1 MLIKRHDILP
11 VCKVVDV
18 ICCCVRVSPKLSGK
32 KEAKTNYDSQEAQVN
47 KVEPWIT
54 EFKVQNY
61 KRTVFTKH

>member
-18 ICCCVRVSPKLSGK
+18 ICCCVRVSPKLSGR

-47 KVEPWIT
+47 KVES
-54 EFKVQNY
+54 
-61 KRTVFTKH
+61 